1 MLISVLPQRV
11 AAPATGRPVR
21 RASGRTRAARRLVL
35 EAALVAASI
44 GGLIVLRKQGLSAGN
59 MALFPSAA
67 PVLLAIPVAVIVLR
81 CYPPVARALARIAGR
96 SRGVAAFVGLA
107 RATRTPPGAGL
118 PAFALV
124 LVLSMVAFAAMIS
137 TSVTRGQVAES
148 WRQVGADA
156 IIEAPNG
163 QTFPPEL
170 QRQIAALPGVSAT
183 ATGVVYGATLTA
195 SGGELTAVFV
205 NPAQYGA
212 VTDQAPGAR
221 FPVAALAGTGHG
233 NAGSGGV
240 PAVANAATAELV
252 GAQPAQISLGNNQ
265 TMTIQVTGR
274 IGGVPGIG
282 ATNVALLPVAALGPP
297 PRPTPSLMLVDGS
310 GLDAARLRA
319 DVSRELPGGTV
330 TLRSAALAAITGA
343 PVPRAA
349 QVALAQGMAAAA
361 GFGVLVLLL
370 SLVLSARTR
379 DMTLARLATM
389 GMRRWQAQL
398 VLAAETLPQ
407 VVAAAVGGI
416 ACAWLLVPL
425 VGPSVNLAAFTQ
437 VGPGV
442 AVVSAPGPLVA
453 SAIGLVLAALL
464 VLAAQAVVT
473 YRRGS
478 ARALR
483 IDD

>member
-1 MLISVLPQRV
+1 
-11 AAPATGRPVR
+11 
-21 RASGRTRAARRLVL
+21 
-35 EAALVAASI
+35 
-44 GGLIVLRKQGLSAGN
+44 
-59 MALFPSAA
+59 
-67 PVLLAIPVAVIVLR
+67 
-81 CYPPVARALARIAGR
+81 
-96 SRGVAAFVGLA
+96 
-107 RATRTPPGAGL
+107 
-118 PAFALV
+118 
-124 LVLSMVAFAAMIS
+124 
-137 TSVTRGQVAES
+137 
-148 WRQVGADA
+148 
-156 IIEAPNG
+156 
-163 QTFPPEL
+163 
-170 QRQIAALPGVSAT
+170 
-183 ATGVVYGATLTA
+183 
-195 SGGELTAVFV
+195 
-205 NPAQYGA
+205 
-212 VTDQAPGAR
+212 
-221 FPVAALAGTGHG
+221 
-233 NAGSGGV
+233 V
-240 PAVANAATAELV
+240 PAVATAATAELV

-274 IGGVPGIG
+274 ISGVPGLG

-297 PRPTPSLMLVDGS
+297 PRPTPSLMLVDGA
-310 GLDAARLRA
+310 GLDAAQLRA

-361 GFGVLVLLL
+361 GFGALVLLL

-464 VLAAQAVVT
+464 ILAAQAVVT

-483 IDD
+483 IED